1 MSSSGACN
9 SRDRDDDFG
18 AEPSAADSLTVQNS
32 RQPHGRETELT
43 PSIKQCN
50 TVDDLKHVQL
60 LIVFKHPDPAGRNP
74 ADPDICR
81 MYDIRHFRN
90 SEPDSGT
97 PLKSTAV
104 VVTSSV

>member
-1 MSSSGACN
+1 M
-9 SRDRDDDFG
+9 
-18 AEPSAADSLTVQNS
+18 
-32 RQPHGRETELT
+32 
-43 PSIKQCN
+43 
-50 TVDDLKHVQL
+50 KHVQL

-97 PLKSTAV
+97 PL
-104 VVTSSV
+104 VVTGLVRNLKVVLTIDHNILLS

>member
-1 MSSSGACN
+1 
-9 SRDRDDDFG
+9 
-18 AEPSAADSLTVQNS
+18 
-32 RQPHGRETELT
+32 
-43 PSIKQCN
+43 
-50 TVDDLKHVQL
+50 

-97 PLKSTAV
+97 PLPNRFDVFSSYIVFMTAFARA
-104 VVTSSV
+104 TSLASAFQKAVIVIQVAKFIFIISLHVRG